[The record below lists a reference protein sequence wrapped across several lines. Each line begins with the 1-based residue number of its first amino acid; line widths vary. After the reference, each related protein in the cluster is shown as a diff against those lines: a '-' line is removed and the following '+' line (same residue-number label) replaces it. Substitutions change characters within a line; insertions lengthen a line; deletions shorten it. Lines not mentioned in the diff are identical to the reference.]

1 MSTHSDYITP
11 IYSGD
16 DLFWKPRCVC
26 GWEDVTVY
34 ASKGIAAA
42 TAYMHVLDR
51 SLGDDR

>member
-11 IYSGD
+11 IYDGD

-34 ASKGIAAA
+34 ASKWVAAKEA
-42 TAYMHVLDR
+42 HRHVMNEA
-51 SLGDDR
+51 LGDDR